1 MQKIIYSLEDVSKLY
16 QNGQETVKAIE
27 QVSLSIRE
35 GEIFGIIGLSG
46 AGKSTLIRMLNRLE
60 DVTHGKILFDGK
72 DLGKLSHKELNKIR
86 QSIGM
91 IFQQFHLLMQRTVL
105 ENVMLPMEIAKI
117 PLKQRRERAREMLEL
132 VGLSEKADS
141 YPARLSGGQKQRV
154 AIARAISM
162 NPRVLLCD
170 EATSSLDPNITGEIL
185 KLLRKINE
193 TMGITIILITHE
205 MDVVEEICHRVSIVD
220 NGKVAE
226 TGNVEQI
233 FTNPQTEVA
242 KRLVYPGKDELKMP
256 DNMDQRCVRIAFDGS
271 VAEEPIIANLVEE
284 TGEKV
289 SILCANTRSVGG
301 IGYGQMLVQLPE
313 KEEAAEKVLKY
324 LKRTGVFVEEVEQNV

>member
-105 ENVMLPMEIAKI
+105 ENVMLQIG
-117 PLKQRRERAREMLEL
+117 RAH
-132 VGLSEKADS
+132 V
-141 YPARLSGGQKQRV
+141 
-154 AIARAISM
+154 
-162 NPRVLLCD
+162 
-170 EATSSLDPNITGEIL
+170 
-185 KLLRKINE
+185 
-193 TMGITIILITHE
+193 
-205 MDVVEEICHRVSIVD
+205 
-220 NGKVAE
+220 
-226 TGNVEQI
+226 
-233 FTNPQTEVA
+233 
-242 KRLVYPGKDELKMP
+242 
-256 DNMDQRCVRIAFDGS
+256 
-271 VAEEPIIANLVEE
+271 
-284 TGEKV
+284 
-289 SILCANTRSVGG
+289 
-301 IGYGQMLVQLPE
+301 
-313 KEEAAEKVLKY
+313 
-324 LKRTGVFVEEVEQNV
+324 